1 MVSRA
6 LIPLLTSILLTLFAG
21 AGAMHGQSDLS
32 CKTRSTR
39 KGMGSMQTCTFGQ
52 WKVTREIWE
61 VADRGQTF
69 SATQWY
75 VKQGKS
81 YAKVP
86 TSSIFNERAEELFR
100 MFSDSVAAYK
110 KELAAEEG
118 GADCLERDPDL
129 DPRPAPG
136 SETVDVYI
144 DQEGLHILYSLG
156 LPGFCWG
163 FDEVSATFPWAVAEQ
178 YLRKP

>member
-6 LIPLLTSILLTLFAG
+6 LIPLLTSILLVLVAG

-52 WKVTREIWE
+52 WKVTRETWE

-75 VKQGKS
+75 VKQGKN
-81 YAKVP
+81 YVKIP
-86 TSSIFNERAEELFR
+86 TSNIFNERAEELFR
-100 MFSDSVAAYK
+100 LFTTSVEAQ
-110 KELAAEEG
+110 KEEILAEEDG
-118 GADCLERDPDL
+118 EGCFQEDI

-136 SETVDVYI
+136 PETVDAYV
-144 DQEGLHILYSLG
+144 DQDGLHITYSLG
-156 LPGFCWG
+156 LAGACWG
-163 FDEVSATFPWAVAEQ
+163 FDTVSETFPWAVAEQ